1 MAPELSERFLDGLPQ
16 SSVVLDPMMGSG
28 SFPLAAAARGHL
40 AIGCDS
46 DPLAVLISQ
55 TAAGSFDEVALLDE
69 CERIV
74 SSAKNGQG
82 ILAYHDAETKKFIDF
97 WFDSETR
104 DKLAGLAAG
113 IFVAP
118 SELQAPLWCAFSR
131 LIITKDKGASKA
143 RDVSH
148 SRPHRVRDEASFDVL
163 TQFPISLRTVIRRS
177 GIQSKKTP
185 GQRAATPGT
194 FVPFRADG
202 RAIPL
207 GDRKV
212 DAVMTS
218 PPYLVAIDYLRG
230 HRMSLVWMGYT
241 IGYLRSLRS
250 SNIGSQRG
258 SAADEEGERIR
269 QLALSGDLAERELR
283 LLNRY
288 IADMMSL
295 ISEISRV
302 LRSGG
307 LATFVIADARLK
319 GANVSVEKIIT
330 ELCGYSGLTAVDRL
344 CRDIPA
350 NRRYL
355 PPPRESGGAMDMRMR
370 EEIILQFSQ

>member
-1 MAPELSERFLDGLPQ
+1 MSDRFLDELPL

-55 TAAGSFDEVALLDE
+55 AAAGGFDEQALLEE
-69 CERIV
+69 CELIV
-74 SSAKNGQG
+74 SSAKREQG
-82 ILAYHDAETKKFIDF
+82 ALVARDAETLRFIDF
-97 WFDSETR
+97 WFDRETR
-104 DKLAGLAAG
+104 DKLAGLAVG
-113 IFVAP
+113 ISRAP

-131 LIITKDKGASKA
+131 LIITKDTGASKA

-148 SRPHRVRDEASFDVL
+148 SRPHRVREEASFDVL
-163 TQFPISLRTVIRRS
+163 EKFPIALRTVIRRS
-177 GIQSKKTP
+177 GISRIEVP
-185 GQRAATPGT
+185 VERGAALGS
-194 FVPFRADG
+194 FVPLRADG

-207 GDRKV
+207 GNCEV

-241 IGYLRSLRS
+241 IEYLRGLRS

-258 SAADEEGERIR
+258 AAASEEVERVR
-269 QLALSGDLAERELR
+269 HLALSGVLAERELR

-288 IADMMSL
+288 ISDMMGV
-295 ISEISRV
+295 IFEISRV
-302 LRSGG
+302 LRVGG

-319 GANVSVEKIIT
+319 GASVSVEKIVM
-330 ELCGYSGLTAVDRL
+330 ELCGYAGLGAVDRL
-344 CRDIPA
+344 CREIPA

>member
-1 MAPELSERFLDGLPQ
+1 MAPELSENFLDRLPA

-28 SFPLAAAARGHL
+28 SFPLAAAARGHM
-40 AIGCDS
+40 AVGCDS

-55 TAAGSFDEVALLDE
+55 TAAGGFDEQSLLDE
-69 CERIV
+69 GDLIV
-74 SSAKNGQG
+74 SSARACKPVQ
-82 ILAYHDAETKKFIDF
+82 AAHDAETQNFIDF
-97 WFDSETR
+97 WFDRETR
-104 DKLAGLAAG
+104 DKLTGLAVG
-113 IFVAP
+113 ISRAP

-148 SRPHRVRDEASFDVL
+148 SRPHRARDEASFDVL
-163 TQFPISLRTVIRRS
+163 LKFPMELRTVIRRS
-177 GIQSKKTP
+177 GVP
-185 GQRAATPGT
+185 GINALEKNGVAPGT

-207 GDRKV
+207 GDHSV

-230 HRMSLVWMGYT
+230 HRMSLVWMGYSVK
-241 IGYLRSLRS
+241 YLRSLRS
-250 SNIGSQRG
+250 SNIGSHRG
-258 SAADEEGERIR
+258 AAANEEVERVR
-269 QLALSGDLAERELR
+269 HLALGGALADRELR

-288 IADMMSL
+288 ISDMMGV

-302 LRSGG
+302 LRPGG

-319 GANVSVEKIIT
+319 GASVSVEKIVM
-330 ELCGYSGLTAVDRL
+330 EVCQNYGLSAAERL
-344 CRDIPA
+344 CREIPA

-355 PPPRESGGAMDMRMR
+355 PPPRESGGALDMRMR